1 MKKKRVGRRETR
13 SLILLAVLLI
23 APASARA
30 DEPPSIEHTPS
41 PCTVPDKAI
50 SLCASVSD
58 DNQVATARIYFR
70 RQGEDFY
77 QFVDMAFTGV
87 SYCGT
92 LPAPREGKVKAVE
105 YYLQAVDDQ
114 FQPTRTSNYQLSVM
128 PEGACGFPPVEKDA
142 KKVAAIKVFA
152 TNRKQGSKL
161 DTSFEQA
168 GVTFVPA
175 R

>member
-1 MKKKRVGRRETR
+1 MR
-13 SLILLAVLLI
+13 SLILAAALLMV
-23 APASARA
+23 PTGARA
-30 DEPPSIEHTPS
+30 DDPPSIEHQPA
-41 PCTVPDKAI
+41 PCTIPDKAI
-50 SLCASVSD
+50 ALCASVSD
-58 DNQVATARIYFR
+58 DNQVAIARIYFK

-114 FQPTRTSNYQLSVM
+114 FQPTRTSTFQLSVL
-128 PEGACGFPPVEKDA
+128 PEGTCEFPPVEKNA

-152 TNRKQGSKL
+152 TNRKQGTKL
-161 DTSFEQA
+161 DASFEQT

-175 R
+175 H